1 MFGRQTF
8 GTTFQPFGFGSPLQ
22 MPTVNPFQPLT
33 VGLSPFGIGTGF
45 VGVTPLTP
53 PLSGLGASLFGGG
66 QGIGF
71 NPFISSVAPFFGAN
85 LTPFSTGLA
94 PTINPLI
101 TAQLAA
107 TNPVLAQLI
116 ATNPMLAQLA
126 ATNPMLISHLA
137 QQTAGGIG
145 ALTGQPY
152 TGQPYIGAF
161 AHPITQLLGGG
172 AGQFGGQPFGSPF
185 GFASASQWSTPYSI
199 GAGPLGQPTV
209 GTVNPSVLAQMYTN
223 PALATDPVVSLVLA
237 QQLNP
242 LAQQQLPIRPLI
254 SAQQF
259 DPSQVSLPG
268 IAGAIAGQVTDPYST
283 FVQAQLIP
291 QLAASPFQ
299 QMHRAY
305 TGAPWITGVG
315 VPSPIGPVLPSAQVG
330 IPLGF

>member
-1 MFGRQTF
+1 
-8 GTTFQPFGFGSPLQ
+8 
-22 MPTVNPFQPLT
+22 
-33 VGLSPFGIGTGF
+33 
-45 VGVTPLTP
+45 
-53 PLSGLGASLFGGG
+53 
-66 QGIGF
+66 
-71 NPFISSVAPFFGAN
+71 
-85 LTPFSTGLA
+85 
-94 PTINPLI
+94 
-101 TAQLAA
+101 
-107 TNPVLAQLI
+107 
-116 ATNPMLAQLA
+116 
-126 ATNPMLISHLA
+126 
-137 QQTAGGIG
+137 
-145 ALTGQPY
+145 
-152 TGQPYIGAF
+152 
-161 AHPITQLLGGG
+161 
-172 AGQFGGQPFGSPF
+172 
-185 GFASASQWSTPYSI
+185 
-199 GAGPLGQPTV
+199 
-209 GTVNPSVLAQMYTN
+209 MYTN